1 MFTINNFAFDS
12 IKKLD
17 ELKLYNCL
25 DIRSYKKNRKV
36 IIEKLENTF
45 NVYEDGY
52 EKREF
57 LNISKEELKK
67 LLRTIEKIEFPR
79 SNKLRIY
86 VLETKDQSTCRAN
99 YRDESISFF
108 SLD

>member
-36 IIEKLENTF
+36 IIEKLKDTF

-52 EKREF
+52 EKENF
-57 LNISKEELKK
+57 LIFQKK
-67 LLRTIEKIEFPR
+67 
-79 SNKLRIY
+79 N
-86 VLETKDQSTCRAN
+86 
-99 YRDESISFF
+99 
-108 SLD
+108 

>member
-17 ELKLYNCL
+17 ELNLYNCL

-36 IIEKLENTF
+36 IIEKLKDTF

-52 EKREF
+52 EKENF
-57 LNISKEELKK
+57 LIFQKK
-67 LLRTIEKIEFPR
+67 
-79 SNKLRIY
+79 N
-86 VLETKDQSTCRAN
+86 
-99 YRDESISFF
+99 
-108 SLD
+108 

>member
-1 MFTINNFAFDS
+1 MFTIDNFAFDS

-36 IIEKLENTF
+36 IIEKLEDTF

-52 EKREF
+52 EKENLLIF
-57 LNISKEELKK
+57 QKK
-67 LLRTIEKIEFPR
+67 
-79 SNKLRIY
+79 N
-86 VLETKDQSTCRAN
+86 
-99 YRDESISFF
+99 
-108 SLD
+108 

>member
-1 MFTINNFAFDS
+1 MFTIDNFAFDS

-45 NVYEDGY
+45 NVYEDEY
-52 EKREF
+52 
-57 LNISKEELKK
+57 KK
-67 LLRTIEKIEFPR
+67 F
-79 SNKLRIY
+79 
-86 VLETKDQSTCRAN
+86 
-99 YRDESISFF
+99 
-108 SLD
+108 